1 MNNKE
6 KYLHKILDAV
16 VESCSYIRGE
26 KPLITKEDILDKFF
40 SINKIMVKRTGRAKP
55 MTAKA
60 GVTKT
65 KRRYACGGK
74 MKK

>member
-1 MNNKE
+1 M
-6 KYLHKILDAV
+6 A
-16 VESCSYIRGE
+16 R
-26 KPLITKEDILDKFF
+26 
-40 SINKIMVKRTGRAKP
+40 RAKP

>member
-1 MNNKE
+1 M
-6 KYLHKILDAV
+6 A
-16 VESCSYIRGE
+16 R
-26 KPLITKEDILDKFF
+26 
-40 SINKIMVKRTGRAKP
+40 RTGRAKP

-74 MKK
+74 MMKLMPISLLTYTIR

>member
-1 MNNKE
+1 MTT
-6 KYLHKILDAV
+6 
-16 VESCSYIRGE
+16 R
-26 KPLITKEDILDKFF
+26 
-40 SINKIMVKRTGRAKP
+40 RTGRAKP

>member
-1 MNNKE
+1 M
-6 KYLHKILDAV
+6 A
-16 VESCSYIRGE
+16 R
-26 KPLITKEDILDKFF
+26 
-40 SINKIMVKRTGRAKP
+40 RTGRAKP

-65 KRRYACGGK
+65 KACGCK